1 MPLTHFLENFSPYSQ
16 FSLKINFQCYIEF
29 ISPEVR
35 ASAVKSNSEKK
46 VQGQRIKVQMISH
59 DEMETKVRQHRK
71 FLKQSEFLKRQ
82 AAKERQQNAETL
94 KNAQGA
100 LIEKVKEKM
109 AETAAETPDEE
120 ETNNMDESSSAVNK
134 SSNFQ

>member
-1 MPLTHFLENFSPYSQ
+1 
-16 FSLKINFQCYIEF
+16 
-29 ISPEVR
+29 
-35 ASAVKSNSEKK
+35 
-46 VQGQRIKVQMISH
+46 MISH

-120 ETNNMDESSSAVNK
+120 ETNNMDESSSAVYK